1 MARNGKLRVLVVD
14 DHAVLRTGLCLL
26 LESEGDMVCGGE
38 AGTAEEAL
46 DVLDEAQ
53 PDVVVIDLEMPGM
66 GGLAGMAEIRRRRP
80 DIPVL
85 VLSMHDHASDVRR
98 AFAAGAAGYLVK
110 HAADRDL
117 FQAVRAVARGESYL
131 DPSLGAKLAEPV
143 AAMSAVQSL
152 SAREQEVLRLVA
164 LGHTNQE
171 VAESLGVSPRT
182 VESRRARVGEKL
194 GLDSRADM
202 AKLALA
208 AGLLDDYVSV

>member
-1 MARNGKLRVLVVD
+1 MIRNGKLKVMVVD

-26 LESEGDMVCGGE
+26 LESEGDMRCTGD

-46 DVLDEAQ
+46 DALDQAD
-53 PDVVVIDLEMPGM
+53 PDVVVLDLEMPGM
-66 GGLAGMAEIRRRRP
+66 GGLAGLAEIRRRRP
-80 DIPVL
+80 EVPVL
-85 VLSMHDHASDVRR
+85 VLSMHDQAADVRR

-143 AAMSAVQSL
+143 AAMSAVQAL
-152 SAREQEVLRLVA
+152 SPREREVLRMVA

-171 VAESLGVSPRT
+171 IAERLGVSPRT

-194 GLDSRADM
+194 GLVSRADM
-202 AKLALA
+202 VKLALS